1 MKKLL
6 SFLIILL
13 PWYISFFILAFINNN
28 NSFLLFYI
36 GISSILYIAISYY
49 IYNTLKNNIYKKDFL
64 LNIVLLYLV
73 NQSYNFLLFYYN
85 NLFSSTLFAISE
97 FLIVL
102 KIFINDKSLVEK

>member
-6 SFLIILL
+6 SFLIILI
-13 PWYISFFILAFINNN
+13 PWYISFIFLCLINN

-36 GISSILYIAISYY
+36 SISSILYIAISYY
-49 IYNTLKNNIYKKDFL
+49 IYNTLKNNEYKKDFL

>member
-13 PWYISFFILAFINNN
+13 PWYISLIFLYLINK

-36 GISSILYIAISYY
+36 SISSIVYINISYY
-49 IYNTLKNNIYKKDFL
+49 IYNTLKNNEYKKDFL

-97 FLIVL
+97 FLIVF

>member
-13 PWYISFFILAFINNN
+13 PWYISFFILAFINSK
-28 NSFLLFYI
+28 NSFLLFYFS
-36 GISSILYIAISYY
+36 ISSILYIAISYY
-49 IYNTLKNNIYKKDFL
+49 IYNTLKNNEYKKDFL